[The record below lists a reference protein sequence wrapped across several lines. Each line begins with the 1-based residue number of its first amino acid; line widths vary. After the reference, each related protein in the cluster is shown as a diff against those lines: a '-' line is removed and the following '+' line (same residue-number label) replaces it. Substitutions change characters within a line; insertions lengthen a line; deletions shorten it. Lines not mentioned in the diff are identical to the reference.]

1 MRRVSARC
9 LADTCEA
16 STHSFSPRICPYRPQ
31 ARAKTQIN
39 DCFACPKLAGWSE
52 RCSSALHRRRRRH
65 ILLLSPHALLMTRT
79 RIALCG
85 HSSEMIQD
93 GMGMKMDSS

>member
-1 MRRVSARC
+1 MSARC
-9 LADTCEA
+9 PAEACEA

-52 RCSSALHRRRRRH
+52 RCSSALHRRRH
-65 ILLLSPHALLMTRT
+65 ILLLLASCIVDART
-79 RIALCG
+79 RIALHG
-85 HSSEMIQD
+85 HSSEMIWN
-93 GMGMKMDSS
+93 GMEMEMDSS